1 VLQNDANKSQL
12 RGAGKA
18 PEQTALY
25 HQNVGLTDKSHIVSF
40 AGYLMP
46 LWYSSMPSEHTA
58 VREAAG
64 IFDCTHMGV
73 LEISGVDAAE
83 FIDQLT
89 TNSITN
95 LKPRHAQYSF
105 ILDASG
111 GVLDDVIVY
120 RKDRDKFFVVV
131 NAANSANIKNWINAQ
146 LVRKSWGLLTEDS
159 IGETEVCID
168 PENADRAHVRS
179 QKSENRSQKS
189 ESVLCALSSAFC
201 PEVRDLRGGDCK
213 DDCRVDIALQGP
225 KSLDVLSVLT
235 QNKKAQ
241 SQIADL
247 RPFQFMETDI
257 KGIGCLVSRTGYT
270 GAKSGFELFV
280 HPERASQ
287 LWETILHA
295 GKPLGLLPCGL
306 GARDSLRIEA
316 GLPLYGHEL
325 AGKFGIS
332 PFEAGYGW
340 AVKLEK
346 EFFIGKTAMERI
358 SREYDMKVARIEL
371 PGTKGIRPVRQNDG
385 VLDKHGRSIGWVLS
399 CARIGEKQ
407 IALVY
412 VDRESLKENDAVG
425 LYYSARSRSH
435 IQQGRKQSIDKG
447 ELLEPD
453 LTGKVVARFV
463 KF

>member
-1 VLQNDANKSQL
+1 MFVSVFQEGRLVLQNDAYKSQL
-12 RGAGKA
+12 RGAEKA

-25 HQNVGLTDKSHIVSF
+25 DQNIGLTDKSHIVSF

-46 LWYSSMPSEHTA
+46 LWYSSIAGEHTA
-58 VREAAG
+58 VRKAAG

-73 LEISGVDAAE
+73 LEISGVGAAE

-89 TNSITN
+89 TNSITS
-95 LKPRHAQYSF
+95 LKAKHAQYSF

-120 RKDRDKFFVVV
+120 RKDRDKFFIVV
-131 NAANSANIKNWINAQ
+131 NAANNAKIKNWINA
-146 LVRKSWGLLTEDS
+146 LL
-159 IGETEVCID
+159 ETEVCID
-168 PENADRAHVRS
+168 PENAGRKVS
-179 QKSENRSQKS
+179 NR
-189 ESVLCALSSAFC
+189 
-201 PEVRDLRGGDCK
+201 PEVRDLHGGDCK

-225 KSLDVLSVLT
+225 KSLDVFSVLIEDEE
-235 QNKKAQ
+235 AH
-241 SQIADL
+241 SQIINL

-280 HPERASQ
+280 HPEKASQ
-287 LWETILHA
+287 MWETILQA
-295 GKPLGLLPCGL
+295 GRPLGLLPCGL
-306 GARDSLRIEA
+306 GSRDSLRIEA

-371 PGTKGIRPVRQNDG
+371 PGTKSIRPVRQNDG
-385 VLDKHGRSIGWVLS
+385 VLDKHGRSIGWVLN

-412 VDRESLKENDAVG
+412 VDRESLEENDVAG
-425 LYYSARSRSH
+425 LYYSARSRSQ

-453 LTGKVVARFV
+453 LTGKVMDRFA

>member
-1 VLQNDANKSQL
+1 MFVSVFEEGRLVLQNNANKSQL
-12 RGAGKA
+12 RGAEKA
-18 PEQTALY
+18 PEQTVLY
-25 HQNVGLTDKSHIVSF
+25 DQNVGLTDKSHIVSF

-46 LWYSSMPSEHTA
+46 LWYSSITGEHTA

-73 LEISGVDAAE
+73 LEISGVGAAE

-89 TNSITN
+89 TNSITS
-95 LKPRHAQYSF
+95 LKVKHAQYSF

-131 NAANSANIKNWINAQ
+131 NAANNAKIKNWINA
-146 LVRKSWGLLTEDS
+146 LLEN
-159 IGETEVCID
+159 EVCID
-168 PENADRAHVRS
+168 PENAGRKVS
-179 QKSENRSQKS
+179 NR
-189 ESVLCALSSAFC
+189 
-201 PEVRDLRGGDCK
+201 PEVRDLRDGDCK

-225 KSLDVLSVLT
+225 KSLDVFSVLT
-235 QNKKAQ
+235 QDKEAH

-287 LWETILHA
+287 LWETILQA
-295 GKPLGLLPCGL
+295 GKLLGLLPCGL
-306 GARDSLRIEA
+306 GSRDSLRIEA

-371 PGTKGIRPVRQNDG
+371 PGAKGIRPVRQNDG
-385 VLDKHGRSIGWVLS
+385 VLDKHGRNIGWVLS

-412 VDRESLKENDAVG
+412 VDRESLEENDAVG
-425 LYYSARSRSH
+425 LYYSARSRSQ

-447 ELLEPD
+447 ELLDPD
-453 LTGKVVARFV
+453 LTGKAVDRFA

>member
-1 VLQNDANKSQL
+1 
-12 RGAGKA
+12 
-18 PEQTALY
+18 
-25 HQNVGLTDKSHIVSF
+25 
-40 AGYLMP
+40 
-46 LWYSSMPSEHTA
+46 
-58 VREAAG
+58 
-64 IFDCTHMGV
+64 MGV
-73 LEISGVDAAE
+73 LEISGVGAAE

-89 TNSITN
+89 TNSITS
-95 LKPRHAQYSF
+95 LKAKHAQYSF

-120 RKDRDKFFVVV
+120 RKDRDKFCVVV
-131 NAANSANIKNWINAQ
+131 NAANNAKIKNWINA
-146 LVRKSWGLLTEDS
+146 LLEN
-159 IGETEVCID
+159 EVCID
-168 PENADRAHVRS
+168 PENAGRKVS
-179 QKSENRSQKS
+179 NG
-189 ESVLCALSSAFC
+189 
-201 PEVRDLRGGDCK
+201 PEVRDLRDGDCK

-225 KSLDVLSVLT
+225 KSLDVFSVLT
-235 QNKKAQ
+235 QNKEAQ

-287 LWETILHA
+287 LWEMILQA

-306 GARDSLRIEA
+306 GSRDSLRIEA

-332 PFEAGYGW
+332 PFEAGYSW

-371 PGTKGIRPVRQNDG
+371 PGAKGIRPVRQNDG

-425 LYYSARSRSH
+425 LYYSARSRSQ

-453 LTGKVVARFV
+453 LTGKVMDRFA

>member
-1 VLQNDANKSQL
+1 MFVSVFEEGRLVLQNDANKSQL
-12 RGAGKA
+12 RGAEKA
-18 PEQTALY
+18 PEQTVLY
-25 HQNVGLTDKSHIVSF
+25 DQNVGLTDKSHIVSF

-46 LWYSSMPSEHTA
+46 LWYSSIAGEHTA
-58 VREAAG
+58 VRKAAG

-73 LEISGVDAAE
+73 LEISGVGAAE

-89 TNSITN
+89 TNSITS
-95 LKPRHAQYSF
+95 LKAKHAQYSF

-131 NAANSANIKNWINAQ
+131 NAANNAKIKNWINA
-146 LVRKSWGLLTEDS
+146 LL
-159 IGETEVCID
+159 ETEVCID
-168 PENADRAHVRS
+168 PENADRKVSTRS
-179 QKSENRSQKS
+179 
-189 ESVLCALSSAFC
+189 
-201 PEVRDLRGGDCK
+201 EVRDLRDGDCK

-225 KSLDVLSVLT
+225 KSLDVFSVLT
-235 QNKKAQ
+235 QDKEAH

-280 HPERASQ
+280 HPEKASQ
-287 LWETILHA
+287 MWETILQV
-295 GKPLGLLPCGL
+295 GRPLGLLPCGL
-306 GARDSLRIEA
+306 GCRDSLRIEA
-316 GLPLYGHEL
+316 GLPLYGHEI

-412 VDRESLKENDAVG
+412 VDRESLEENDAVG
-425 LYYSARSRSH
+425 LYYSARSHSQ

-447 ELLEPD
+447 ELLEPN
-453 LTGKVVARFV
+453 LTGKVVDRFV

>member
-1 VLQNDANKSQL
+1 MLQNDADKSQV
-12 RGAGKA
+12 REAEKA

-25 HQNVGLTDKSHIVSF
+25 DQNIALTDKSHIVSF

-46 LWYSSMPSEHTA
+46 LWYSSIAGEHAA

-73 LEISGVDAAE
+73 LEISGAGAAE

-89 TNSITN
+89 TNSVMN
-95 LKPRHAQYSF
+95 LKAGRAQYSF
-105 ILDASG
+105 ILDVSG
-111 GVLDDVIVY
+111 EILDDVIVY
-120 RKDRDKFFVVV
+120 RKDREEFFVVV
-131 NAANSANIKNWINAQ
+131 NAANNAKIKNWINA
-146 LVRKSWGLLTEDS
+146 LLND
-159 IGETEVCID
+159 EVCID
-168 PENADRAHVRS
+168 PEDAGRKV
-179 QKSENRSQKS
+179 
-189 ESVLCALSSAFC
+189 SAR
-201 PEVRDLRGGDCK
+201 PQVRDLHGGDCK

-225 KSLDVLSVLT
+225 KSMDVLSVLT
-235 QNKKAQ
+235 
-241 SQIADL
+241 ADEEARLQVANL
-247 RPFQFMETDI
+247 RPFEFMETDI
-257 KGIGCLVSRTGYT
+257 EGIGCLVSHTGYT

-280 HPERASQ
+280 HPEKAPR
-287 LWETILHA
+287 LWEAILQA
-295 GKPLGLLPCGL
+295 GKRLGLLPCGL
-306 GARDSLRIEA
+306 GSRDSLRIEA

-325 AGKFGIS
+325 AGEFGIS

-371 PGTKGIRPVRQNDG
+371 PAAKGIRPVRQNDG
-385 VLDKHGRSIGWVLS
+385 VLDKQSRSIGWVLS
-399 CARIGEKQ
+399 CARIGERQ

-412 VDRESLKENDAVG
+412 VGRESLEENDAVG
-425 LYYSARSRSH
+425 LYYSARSRSQ
-435 IQQGRKQSIDKG
+435 IRQGRKQSIEKG

-453 LTGKVVARFV
+453 LTGKVVDRFA

>member
-1 VLQNDANKSQL
+1 MFVSIFQEGRLVLQNDANKSQL
-12 RGAGKA
+12 RGAEKA

-25 HQNVGLTDKSHIVSF
+25 AQNVGLTDISHIVSF

-46 LWYSSMPSEHTA
+46 LWYSSISGEHTA
-58 VREAAG
+58 AREAAG

-95 LKPRHAQYSF
+95 LKVKHAQYSF

-131 NAANSANIKNWINAQ
+131 NAANNTKIKNWINA
-146 LVRKSWGLLTEDS
+146 LL
-159 IGETEVCID
+159 ETEVCID
-168 PENADRAHVRS
+168 PENADRKVSTRS
-179 QKSENRSQKS
+179 
-189 ESVLCALSSAFC
+189 
-201 PEVRDLRGGDCK
+201 EVRDLRGGDCK
-213 DDCRVDIALQGP
+213 DDCRVYIALQGP
-225 KSLDVLSVLT
+225 KSLDVLSVLIEDEE
-235 QNKKAQ
+235 AH
-241 SQIADL
+241 SQIINL
-247 RPFQFMETDI
+247 RPFQFMEMDI

-280 HPERASQ
+280 HPEKASQ
-287 LWETILHA
+287 MWETILQA
-295 GKPLGLLPCGL
+295 GRPLGLLPCGL
-306 GARDSLRIEA
+306 GSRDSLRIEA

-412 VDRESLKENDAVG
+412 VDRESLEENDAVG
-425 LYYSARSRSH
+425 LYYSARSRSQ

-453 LTGKVVARFV
+453 LTGKVVDRFV

>member
-1 VLQNDANKSQL
+1 MFVSVFEEGRLVLQNNANKSQL
-12 RGAGKA
+12 RGAEKA
-18 PEQTALY
+18 PEQTVLY
-25 HQNVGLTDKSHIVSF
+25 DQNVGLTDKSHIVSF

-46 LWYSSMPSEHTA
+46 LWYSSISGEHTA

-73 LEISGVDAAE
+73 LEISGVGAAE

-89 TNSITN
+89 TNSITS
-95 LKPRHAQYSF
+95 LKAKYAQYSF

-131 NAANSANIKNWINAQ
+131 NAANNAKIKNWINA
-146 LVRKSWGLLTEDS
+146 LLEN
-159 IGETEVCID
+159 EVCID
-168 PENADRAHVRS
+168 PENAGRKVS
-179 QKSENRSQKS
+179 NR
-189 ESVLCALSSAFC
+189 
-201 PEVRDLRGGDCK
+201 PEVRDLRDGDCK

-225 KSLDVLSVLT
+225 KSLDVFSVLT
-235 QNKKAQ
+235 QDKEAH

-287 LWETILHA
+287 LWETILQA

-306 GARDSLRIEA
+306 GSRDSLRIEA

-371 PGTKGIRPVRQNDG
+371 PGAKGIRPVRQNDG

-412 VDRESLKENDAVG
+412 VDRESLEENDAVG
-425 LYYSARSRSH
+425 LYYSARSRSQ
-435 IQQGRKQSIDKG
+435 IQQGRIQSIDKG

-453 LTGKVVARFV
+453 LTGKVMDRFA

>member
-1 VLQNDANKSQL
+1 MFVSVFQEGRLVLQNDVNKSQL
-12 RGAGKA
+12 RGAEKA

-25 HQNVGLTDKSHIVSF
+25 YQNIGLTDKSHIVSF

-46 LWYSSMPSEHTA
+46 LWYSSIAGEHTA
-58 VREAAG
+58 VRKAAG

-73 LEISGVDAAE
+73 LEISGVGAAE

-89 TNSITN
+89 TNSITS
-95 LKPRHAQYSF
+95 LKAKHAQYSF

-120 RKDRDKFFVVV
+120 RKDQDKFFIVV
-131 NAANSANIKNWINAQ
+131 NAVNNAKIKNWINA
-146 LVRKSWGLLTEDS
+146 LLKN
-159 IGETEVCID
+159 EVCID
-168 PENADRAHVRS
+168 PENAGRKVSGR
-179 QKSENRSQKS
+179 
-189 ESVLCALSSAFC
+189 
-201 PEVRDLRGGDCK
+201 PEVRDLRDGDCK
-213 DDCRVDIALQGP
+213 DDYRVDIALQGP
-225 KSLDVLSVLT
+225 NSLDVFSVLIEDEE
-235 QNKKAQ
+235 AH
-241 SQIADL
+241 SQIINL

-280 HPERASQ
+280 HPEKASQ
-287 LWETILHA
+287 MWETILQA

-306 GARDSLRIEA
+306 GSRDSLRIEA

-412 VDRESLKENDAVG
+412 VDRESLKENDVTG
-425 LYYSARSRSH
+425 LYYSARSRSQ

-453 LTGKVVARFV
+453 LTGKVVDRFA